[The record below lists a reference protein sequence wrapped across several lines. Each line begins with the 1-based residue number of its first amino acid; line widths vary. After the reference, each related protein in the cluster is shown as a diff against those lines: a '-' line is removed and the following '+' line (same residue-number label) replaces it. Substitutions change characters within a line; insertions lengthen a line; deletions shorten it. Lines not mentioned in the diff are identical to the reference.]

1 MAFTRSGV
9 RLPLAPPSFA
19 SYGSA
24 GRPNQGGF
32 LLHAR
37 LLTNAV
43 TALHDAKKPG
53 EPNARQDSA

>member
-1 MAFTRSGV
+1 
-9 RLPLAPPSFA
+9 
-19 SYGSA
+19 
-24 GRPNQGGF
+24 
-32 LLHAR
+32 LHAR